1 MKTASDA
8 CSNTCSHARSL
19 VLAIGLAAV
28 SLGWSGDSRANAW
41 QEAKAAIRS
50 FPANVKQGGREYGHA
65 MRDSGRALGH
75 AARDGYHHVR
85 DGFRRDFIQ
94 GGAWRGAPGAN
105 RATAERTDPL

>member
-1 MKTASDA
+1 MMIESDPRSNA
-8 CSNTCSHARSL
+8 CAL
-19 VLAIGLAAV
+19 VLALGLAVV
-28 SLGWSGDSRANAW
+28 SLGWSGASFANAW
-41 QEAKAAIRS
+41 QEAKVAIRS
-50 FPANVKQGGREYGHA
+50 FPANVKQGGKEYGHA

-94 GGAWRGAPGAN
+94 GGAWRSAPGTN

>member
-1 MKTASDA
+1 MRIGPDA
-8 CSNTCSHARSL
+8 CSV
-19 VLAIGLAAV
+19 VLALGLAAV
-28 SLGWSGDSRANAW
+28 SLGWSHDSSANAW

-50 FPANVKQGGREYGHA
+50 FPANVKQGGKEYGHA

-75 AARDGYHHVR
+75 AARDGYSHVR

-94 GGAWRGAPGAN
+94 GGAWRGAAGGN